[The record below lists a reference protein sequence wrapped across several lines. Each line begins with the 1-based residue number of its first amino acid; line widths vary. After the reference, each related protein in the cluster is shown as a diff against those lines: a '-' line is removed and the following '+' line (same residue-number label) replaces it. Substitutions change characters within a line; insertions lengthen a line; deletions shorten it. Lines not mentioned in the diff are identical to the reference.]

1 MSRILPA
8 VLVATGTPSPSIRPL
23 TAITPRGIS
32 GRATRRRQATKPARP
47 RTASDTT
54 NASVRQRGRAR
65 SRRTEASL
73 RESEGRFR
81 ALFEHASDLIIA
93 AALDGSII
101 RVNRATEETLQWPR
115 EALIGRNIRELITPG
130 SFALGEERMRRV
142 LAGEKLPKI
151 FGLEAIR
158 RDGSVVPLEGWARL
172 LRDARGSPVGHEGVY
187 RDITERRLAE
197 EALRDSEERYRSLF
211 DNASDSILTF

>member
-1 MSRILPA
+1 MSMTRTELA
-8 VLVATGTPSPSIRPL
+8 AQVEAL
-23 TAITPRGIS
+23 
-32 GRATRRRQATKPARP
+32 RRRVKALERE
-47 RTASDTT
+47 RT
-54 NASVRQRGRAR
+54 R
-65 SRRTEASL
+65 SRRAEASL

-172 LRDARGSPVGHEGVY
+172 LRDAAGKPVGHEGVY
-187 RDITERRLAE
+187 RDITERRRSEGAVRE
-197 EALRDSEERYRSLF
+197 SEERYRNSRES
-211 DNASDSILTF
+211 ASDSVRRFSVASNSTTVTRHQ

>member
-1 MSRILPA
+1 MTRA
-8 VLVATGTPSPSIRPL
+8 ALVTQVEAL
-23 TAITPRGIS
+23 
-32 GRATRRRQATKPARP
+32 RRRVKALE
-47 RTASDTT
+47 
-54 NASVRQRGRAR
+54 RGRAR

-151 FGLEAIR
+151 FGLQAIR

-172 LRDARGSPVGHEGVY
+172 R
-187 RDITERRLAE
+187 
-197 EALRDSEERYRSLF
+197 SEEHTSELQSPMYLVCRL
-211 DNASDSILTF
+211 L